1 MTCNKSLTDW
11 LMFNV
16 HRLEPSKADLVS
28 ILSPDYTN
36 KRHQPRVTEDVIS
49 SEQYFTYMYDEN
61 EFTKINRLG
70 KKMGLWAEVY
80 IE

>member
-1 MTCNKSLTDW
+1 
-11 LMFNV
+11 MFNV

-28 ILSPDYTN
+28 ILSTDYTN
-36 KRHQPRVTEDVIS
+36 KHHQPRVTEDVIS

-61 EFTKINRLG
+61 GFTKINRLG

>member
-1 MTCNKSLTDW
+1 
-11 LMFNV
+11 
-16 HRLEPSKADLVS
+16 VS
-28 ILSPDYTN
+28 ILSTDYTN

-49 SEQYFTYMYDEN
+49 SEQYFKYMYDEN
-61 EFTKINRLG
+61 EFTKINLLG

>member
-1 MTCNKSLTDW
+1 
-11 LMFNV
+11 MFNV

-28 ILSPDYTN
+28 ILSTDYTN

-70 KKMGLWAEVY
+70 KKMGLWAEGY

>member
-1 MTCNKSLTDW
+1 
-11 LMFNV
+11 MFNV

-28 ILSPDYTN
+28 ILSTDYTN

-80 IE
+80 IEKTRSNFII

>member
-28 ILSPDYTN
+28 ILSTDYTN

-49 SEQYFTYMYDEN
+49 SEQYFKYMYDEN